1 MSRLPASRC
10 FSREHPPFLTRVQ
23 NFHRPLSSCSPLLF
37 VFPVGSLASWLTRR
51 WNLKLFH
58 SSTRNRWILRGS
70 LRLFLKRPPSSSV
83 LLSLLLPFLS
93 FLFFFLSFCR
103 REQRFAG
110 SSFRLAINAGME
122 QDVRTLSERYRPPK
136 QFRPLKIIKIP
147 DSLLSYVLSLC
158 KSTVYREVSL
168 PCRIFQG

>member
-93 FLFFFLSFCR
+93 FLFFFFIFLSAR
-103 REQRFAG
+103 TA
-110 SSFRLAINAGME
+110 
-122 QDVRTLSERYRPPK
+122 VRWK
-136 QFRPLKIIKIP
+136 
-147 DSLLSYVLSLC
+147 LLSISDKRWHGTRCQNVIRTISSA
-158 KSTVYREVSL
+158 KAV
-168 PCRIFQG
+168 